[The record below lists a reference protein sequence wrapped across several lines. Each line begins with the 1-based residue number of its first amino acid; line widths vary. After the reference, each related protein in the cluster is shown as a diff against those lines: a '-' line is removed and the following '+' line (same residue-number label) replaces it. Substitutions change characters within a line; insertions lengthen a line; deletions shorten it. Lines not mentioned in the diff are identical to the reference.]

1 MNTVITLVFKMT
13 ELGDPSNGFRRR
25 VTTPS
30 FCLQWIKEATPCRM
44 DCPEP
49 WAEAER
55 SDKISEEFRQEKI
68 ESEYSSEGRKKL
80 LGSGRILK
88 EEPRGFADALDGNL
102 KGSKELKITP
112 RILA

>member
-1 MNTVITLVFKMT
+1 
-13 ELGDPSNGFRRR
+13 
-25 VTTPS
+25 
-30 FCLQWIKEATPCRM
+30 M

-88 EEPRGFADALDGNL
+88 EEPRGFEFYCAYIPLVAGV
-102 KGSKELKITP
+102 
-112 RILA
+112 RIPTWVWD

>member
-1 MNTVITLVFKMT
+1 MVS
-13 ELGDPSNGFRRR
+13 EG

-30 FCLQWIKEATPCRM
+30 FCFQWTKVATPCRM
-44 DCPEP
+44 DCREP

-55 SDKISEEFRQEKI
+55 SDKTSEEFRQEKI
-68 ESEYSSEGRKKL
+68 ESEYNSEGRKKL
-80 LGSGRILK
+80 LDSGCISK
-88 EEPRGFADALDGNL
+88 VEPRGFADALDGNL